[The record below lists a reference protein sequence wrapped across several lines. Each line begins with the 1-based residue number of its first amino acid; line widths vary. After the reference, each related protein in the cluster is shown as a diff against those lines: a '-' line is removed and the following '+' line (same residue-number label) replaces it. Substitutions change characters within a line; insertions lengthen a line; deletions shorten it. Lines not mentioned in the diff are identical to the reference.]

1 MAPSS
6 TLTRLRRRSLRS
18 RIGSHASLTCDAP
31 ALPLSSSSRPID
43 AVIVPA
49 TRGAVALDG
58 AAHLA
63 ARMDARLVVLC
74 SGATNGPEVAD
85 RVEGVAGCRALVLDV
100 PTGYRHDLLPTRT
113 AAPRF
118 TAIGG
123 HRHNDLSLKRNL
135 GLLLARLLGWGTI
148 LFLDDDI
155 GEVEAG
161 APIGLA
167 MHKVHRVAAQL
178 DAHQVAGLACR
189 RFPDNSVVCH
199 ARRLAGFFQDTFVTG
214 AALGVNCND
223 QPLPFF
229 PEQYNEDWFFFSRL
243 TARRDLARVGDAV
256 QAPYEPFAD
265 PARARQEEFGDLLAE
280 GLYDLFEDQPE
291 EMDYFRRFD
300 EADVAYWDRSMAL
313 RAESLNLTAAALR
326 VQLDRA
332 LSDERSC
339 ALDSVEAALD
349 QLATLTPE
357 LCVEF
362 LEAWT
367 LDLDGWERAT
377 QRVRCVP
384 DPATALEQFLG
395 LREWRAVR

>member
-1 MAPSS
+1 MAPRS
-6 TLTRLRRRSLRS
+6 TPTRLRRRSPRS
-18 RIGSHASLTCDAP
+18 RIGSHAALARDAR
-31 ALPLSSSSRPID
+31 ALPVSSGSRAID
-43 AVIVPA
+43 VVIVPA
-49 TRGAVALDG
+49 TRGAAALTG
-58 AAHLA
+58 AARLVA
-63 ARMDARLVVLC
+63 EMNAQLVVLC
-74 SGATNGPEVAD
+74 SGATRAAD
-85 RVEGVAGCRALVLDV
+85 VVNHVRGVAGCRALVLDV

-113 AAPRF
+113 AASRF
-118 TAIGG
+118 TTVGG
-123 HRHNDLSLKRNL
+123 NRHNDLSLKRNL
-135 GLLLARLLGWGTI
+135 GLLLARLCGWGKI

-155 GEVEAG
+155 SEVVDG

-167 MHKVHRVAAQL
+167 MHKVRRLTAQL

-189 RFPDNSVVCH
+189 HFPDNSVVCH
-199 ARRLAGFFQDTFVTG
+199 ARRLAGLPQDTFVTG

-256 QAPYEPFAD
+256 QAPYDPFAD
-265 PARARQEEFGDLLAE
+265 PARARQEEFGDLVAE

-291 EMDYFRRFD
+291 EMNYFRRFD

-313 RAESLNLTAAALR
+313 RTESLNLTAAALR